1 MRSVIRKWPAM
12 TIAAVLATS
21 LAACS
26 SDDGDGGSTVKEDK
40 DVTFTGDPVKV
51 MTIAPVDTAAIN
63 TPEIVTAAEA
73 ATITINNDGGING
86 HKVELISCNDGNDPN
101 TAAECARQA
110 VDEGVVA
117 VVGGFTT
124 NGTSIVPILEEAGV
138 PFLGATAFSAEEL
151 SSKVSFPL
159 VSGAPA
165 FAKIGARTAQD
176 GCEST
181 SIVLYD
187 VPTALKAVDL
197 INLGITSAGGEKG
210 THIKVPTTTTNFS
223 AVAKSAG
230 EADCSI
236 LGLPNDQIAALA
248 AAGKA
253 QGEDTRYYAV
263 QGALNQKVIEDSN
276 GAMEGAVS
284 AVNFVPASDPAW
296 EDAKAASSE
305 IDWTYPYVQ
314 NTWASYQ
321 VLLQVAGDLDEI
333 TAATVS
339 GALSKAS
346 GVDAGGLMAPVD
358 FTKEFPVPGLNRV
371 FNTNIQFVQ
380 AKGSDVEGV
389 SEFEDITPLFGG

>member
-1 MRSVIRKWPAM
+1 MRSVINKMPV
-12 TIAAVLATS
+12 AAVAALVVVG

-26 SDDGDGGSTVKEDK
+26 SEDGDKGSTVKEDTG
-40 DVTFTGDPVKV
+40 VTFTGDPVKV

-73 ATITINNDGGING
+73 STITINNGGGING

-110 VDEGVVA
+110 VEEGVVA

-124 NGTSIVPILEEAGV
+124 NGTAIVPILEEAGI

-151 SSKVSFPL
+151 SSKISFPI

-197 INLGITSAGGEKG
+197 INLGMASGGGEKG

-230 EADCSI
+230 ESECSI

-263 QGALNQKVIEDSN
+263 QGALNEKVIKDSN
-276 GAMEGAVS
+276 GAMDGAVS
-284 AVNFVPASDPAW
+284 AVNFVPASDDAW
-296 EDAKAASSE
+296 SEAKKASSE

-314 NTWASYQ
+314 NTWAAYQ
-321 VLLQVAGDLDEI
+321 VLLQVAGELDEI
-333 TAATVS
+333 TGATVLA
-339 GALSKAS
+339 ALGTAQ

-358 FTKEFPVPGLNRV
+358 FAKEFPVPGLNRV
-371 FNTNIQFVQ
+371 FNTNVQFVQ
-380 AKGSDVEGV
+380 AKGADLESVSD
-389 SEFEDITPLFGG
+389 FEDITPLFGG

>member
-1 MRSVIRKWPAM
+1 MRSVIRKWPALAL
-12 TIAAVLATS
+12 TAVLATS
-21 LAACS
+21 FAACS
-26 SDDGDGGSTVKEDK
+26 AEDGDGGETVKEDA

-86 HKVELISCNDGNDPN
+86 HKVELIACNDGNDPN
-101 TAAECARQA
+101 TAAGCARQA
-110 VDEGVVA
+110 AEEGVVA

-124 NGTSIVPILEEAGV
+124 SGTAIVPILEEAGI

-151 SSKVSFPL
+151 SSKISFPL

-165 FAKIGARTAQD
+165 FAQIGARTAQD
-176 GCEST
+176 DCQST

-197 INLGITSAGGEKG
+197 INLGITSAGGDKG

-230 EADCSI
+230 ESECAI

-263 QGALNQKVIEDSN
+263 QGALNQKVIKDSN
-276 GAMEGAVS
+276 GAMDGAVS
-284 AVNFVPASDPAW
+284 AVNFVPASDAAW
-296 EDAKAASSE
+296 DDAKAASSE

-314 NTWASYQ
+314 NTWAAYQ
-321 VLLQVAGDLDEI
+321 VLLQVAGDLDEV
-333 TAATVS
+333 T
-339 GALSKAS
+339 GASVLNALGQAS
-346 GVDAGGLMAPVD
+346 GVDAGGLMSPVD
-358 FTKEFPVPGLNRV
+358 FTQEFPVPGLNRV
-371 FNTNIQFVQ
+371 FNRNVQFVE
-380 AKGSDVEGV
+380 AKGSDIESV
-389 SEFEDITPLFGG
+389 SDFEDITPLFGG